1 MFAVAK
7 RVGVLEYMNLHR
19 QMSFLQLIEGG
30 RFSSSNQSGNAA
42 RGEEVLYV
50 GDVKGGP
57 VMGSKGIIKRLYARK
72 AVVDMGA
79 SGIWNV
85 PYYFLGQTNVV

>member
-1 MFAVAK
+1 MD
-7 RVGVLEYMNLHR
+7 LHR
-19 QMSFLQLIEGG
+19 QMSFPQLIDRGQ
-30 RFSSSNQSGNAA
+30 FSLSNQSGDAGL
-42 RGEEVLYV
+42 GEEVLYV

-57 VMGSKGIIKRLYARK
+57 IMGSKGIIKRLYARK
-72 AVVDMGA
+72 ALVDMGA